1 MALPF
6 ELVDLTDTSPLELVE
21 RDAEL
26 NHLDCL
32 VRDCADGR
40 GGVVLVAGGVATGK
54 TELLYAFAERAAE
67 RAVVLTATGS
77 RVERTLP
84 LGVVSQLF
92 HSVAVPAG
100 VWERVTGLLEEGM
113 FTAALS
119 DPESETV
126 EHVRANVVNGLC
138 SALVE
143 VAGGRPLVIVVDDL
157 QYVDVPSLQLLL
169 FLVRRVRTA
178 RVGVVLAEG
187 VGPVQARPLFHG
199 ELTRQAR
206 FRRVQVAPLTEA
218 GVERLLSG
226 RIDTG
231 LAGAVHRIS
240 GGNPLLVRAL
250 VEDHENATT
259 HPAGRPAVGKTFGR
273 AVVSCLRRG
282 DPVLLEVARGLAV
295 TGPDT
300 PVTVL
305 SQLLDVETDTVANA
319 LEVLAWSGILTAD
332 GEFRHEQAVAAVV
345 EDMPARVLADLH
357 HRVAGLLHD
366 RGEPA
371 AAVARHLVAAG
382 RADDPWGVQV
392 LREAAEQALVA
403 DQVQP
408 AVDCLELTTKVC
420 ADGPQRASITTQL
433 SGLEW
438 RLNPASGARHLNR
451 LTAAMRAGHLAG
463 ADASTLVRNLLW
475 HGRMDDAGDMLELLD
490 GAEEQHITALW
501 LSASYPTLR
510 NRVPPIEP
518 HAQLAPA
525 VCSDPRLQ
533 AALALTTVL
542 THGATEEA
550 ISGAE
555 QVLQSTRLD
564 ATTLEPLKCALLAL
578 IYADR
583 LDKAAPWCDLLLQE
597 AAARRAPG
605 WQAPFAAIRAEICIR
620 QGDLPQAERHARAAL
635 DHMSPQAWGVAIG
648 VPLATLLMATT
659 AMGKL
664 EDTAAL
670 FTQPVPPAMLQTR
683 HGLHYLHA
691 RGHYHLATNRL
702 HAALGDFLY
711 CGELMRAWDLD
722 LPALVPWRTSA
733 AEVYLRLGK
742 RDQARDLVEEQLGM
756 LAAGPSRSR
765 GISLRLKA
773 ATSEEPHRPALLKDA
788 VDQLQAAGDRLE
800 LARALAD
807 LSTVHQALGEPSRAR
822 MAARRAWHVAK
833 GCRAETLLPNWNTEE
848 LPTPVEQAEVADAEA
863 ITALSEAERR
873 VAALA
878 AVGHTNREIA
888 GKLYITVSTVEQ
900 HLTRVYRKLNVNRRK
915 DLPAGLQ
922 LTIANSA

>member
-1 MALPF
+1 MALPR

-218 GVERLLSG
+218 GVARVLRG
-226 RIDTG
+226 AGG
-231 LAGAVHRIS
+231 LAESVHWLS
-240 GGNPLLVRAL
+240 GGNPLLVRSL
-250 VEDHENATT
+250 LDNHDATGAAF
-259 HPAGRPAVGKTFGR
+259 HR
-273 AVVSCLRRG
+273 AVADCLRRG
-282 DPVLLEVARGLAV
+282 DPLLLAVARCLVIAGPGVTVAAVAQVLAV
-295 TGPDT
+295 EPDA
-300 PVTVL
+300 VVGA
-305 SQLLDVETDTVANA
+305 LDV
-319 LEVLAWSGILTAD
+319 LAMSGLLSSN
-332 GEFRHEQAVAAVV
+332 GFRHEQAVA
-345 EDMPARVLADLH
+345 EDMPASVAADLH
-357 HRVAGLLHD
+357 HRLASLLHD
-366 RGEPA
+366 RGEPVTE
-371 AAVARHLVAAG
+371 VARHLVAAG
-382 RADDPWGVQV
+382 RAEAPWAVQV
-392 LREAAEQALVA
+392 LCEAADRELVA
-403 DQVQP
+403 DQAQT
-408 AVDCLELTTKVC
+408 AMSYLELAADQC
-420 ADGPQRASITTQL
+420 ADGPRRASITTRL

-463 ADASTLVRNLLW
+463 ADASTLLRNLLW

-490 GAEEQHITALW
+490 GADEQYITALW

-510 NRVPPIEP
+510 NRVPELPV
-518 HAQLAPA
+518 APQRGI
-525 VCSDPRLQ
+525 DPRVRAAQ
-533 AALALTTVL
+533 ALHAVL
-542 THGATEEA
+542 TRGPVEEA
-550 ISGAE
+550 VTGAE

-564 ATTLEPLKCALLAL
+564 VMSLAPLDNALLAL

-833 GCRAETLLPNWNTEE
+833 GCRAETLLPANEDH
-848 LPTPVEQAEVADAEA
+848 LGGSAA
-863 ITALSEAERR
+863 TALSAAERR
-873 VAALA
+873 VAVLA

-900 HLTRVYRKLNVNRRK
+900 HLTRVYRKLNVNRRYELFSR
-915 DLPAGLQ
+915 DDQVASHAHDPVAPRR
-922 LTIANSA
+922 